1 MKNNNIQVF
10 KIMIINLAHKIELKP
25 NNKQAKFLARACGVS
40 RFTYNWGLAEW
51 KRQYEAGLKPTGFGL
66 KKEFNAIKK
75 DLFPWIMESPRD
87 ANSQSFADL
96 QKAFN
101 NFFKRN
107 TKYPTFKKKNQ
118 NDSFYIANDNFK
130 IDCKKIRIP
139 KIGWIRLKENLNL
152 SGKILSA
159 TVSRSANKW
168 FVSINLSMEITPLK
182 IENQDVIGVDLGIKH
197 LATISNGE
205 KIEGSRAL
213 KRMEKKLKRLQ
224 QSFSKTQ
231 KGSKNRAK
239 QKRKIARLHYRIRC
253 IRLDLIHKLTTKLSK
268 NHSVIVIEDLNVKGM
283 MANHKLAK
291 AISDMGFYEFKRQLE
306 YKSKIFGS
314 HIIIADRWFPSS
326 KKCSICGNINKN
338 LTLSDRTFKCPFC
351 YSKIDRDLNAAINLK
366 QYPQLMAA

>member
-1 MKNNNIQVF
+1 MN
-10 KIMIINLAHKIELKP
+10 INLSHKIELNP
-25 NNKQAKFLARACGVS
+25 NNKQSNFLARACGVS

-51 KRQYEAGLKPTGFGL
+51 KKQYESGLKPTGFGL
-66 KKEFNAIKK
+66 KKEFNAVKK

-96 QKAFN
+96 QTAFN
-101 NFFKRN
+101 NFFKGRSG
-107 TKYPTFKKKNQ
+107 YPVFKKKGC
-118 NDSFYIANDNFK
+118 NDSFYIANDQFK

-139 KIGWIRLKENLNL
+139 KIGWIRLKESLNL

-159 TVSRSANKW
+159 SVSRSADKW
-168 FVSINLSMEITPLK
+168 FVSISLSMEITPVK
-182 IENQDVIGVDLGIKH
+182 IENQDIIGVDLGIKH
-197 LATISNGE
+197 LAAVSNGE

-231 KGSKNRAK
+231 KGSKNREK
-239 QKRKIARLHYRIRC
+239 QKRKISRLHYRIRC
-253 IRLDLIHKLTTKLSK
+253 IRLDLINKLTTKLSK

-291 AISDMGFYEFKRQLE
+291 AISDMGFYEFKRQME

-326 KKCSICGNINKN
+326 KRCSICGNINKD
-338 LTLSDRTFKCPFC
+338 LTLSDRIFKCPSC
-351 YSKIDRDLNAAINLK
+351 SSTIDRDLNAAINLS
-366 QYPQLMAA
+366 QYQQLMAA